1 MLSDPYLLEAV
12 KQTNAVVFL
21 DTAARFMVTNDE
33 NSAAQNRK
41 LVDDVIALQAAGAVA
56 VILNHHA
63 TKASQNEAMTLENML
78 RGTGDFAA
86 MTDMVYGIR
95 KDRATYA
102 NGNGPMEIELV
113 SLKDREQIGALTKL
127 RLAASRLAD
136 KGPFPTVSIIDEMA
150 DFKVINKDAEG
161 RRQMTTLVSM
171 VENDPNIKARDIAA
185 ALNMKEYTVRNQ
197 LNKMGWH
204 AVQGGKGG
212 SSPWHRDEGR
222 QRPYEKKDEVRKP
235 GLKGAVA
242 FLTEQFADLEP
253 YEYVPEAEIYQEA
266 DKLGISDSLLT
277 KARKRLNV
285 VIDAKDRG
293 WSLPT
298 PTEHDGGADSAEAA
312 IA

>member
-63 TKASQNEAMTLENML
+63 TKASQNEAITLENMV

-136 KGPFPTVSIIDEMA
+136 KGPFPTVS
-150 DFKVINKDAEG
+150 
-161 RRQMTTLVSM
+161 S
-171 VENDPNIKARDIAA
+171 
-185 ALNMKEYTVRNQ
+185 
-197 LNKMGWH
+197 
-204 AVQGGKGG
+204 
-212 SSPWHRDEGR
+212 
-222 QRPYEKKDEVRKP
+222 
-235 GLKGAVA
+235 
-242 FLTEQFADLEP
+242 LTRW
-253 YEYVPEAEIYQEA
+253 
-266 DKLGISDSLLT
+266 LT
-277 KARKRLNV
+277 SR
-285 VIDAKDRG
+285 
-293 WSLPT
+293 
-298 PTEHDGGADSAEAA
+298 
-312 IA
+312 